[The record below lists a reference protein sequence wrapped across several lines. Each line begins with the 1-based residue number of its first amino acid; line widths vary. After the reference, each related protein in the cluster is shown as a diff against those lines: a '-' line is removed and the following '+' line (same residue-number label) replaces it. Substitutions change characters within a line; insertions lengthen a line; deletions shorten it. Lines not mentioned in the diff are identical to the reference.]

1 MACISRRR
9 FISTSVSGASLA
21 LAAGCAAFG
30 RRAAGSRPPN
40 VLVVITD
47 DQRWDC
53 MSCAGHPFLKTPNLD
68 RLAAEGARF
77 TNAFV
82 TTSLCSPSRATLLS
96 GLYAHA
102 HGVGNNFTDFP
113 PDLPSYVRTLHEHG
127 YQTAYIGKWH
137 MGEQSDAKRPGF
149 DYWASHEGQGKYY
162 ENVFNIE
169 GRKTLLTGYY
179 THRVTELATDWLA
192 RPRTRPFCLIV
203 GHKAPHTPFTPEP
216 SYEHV
221 FDRTPITPP
230 ATIDDTGAG
239 KPAWIRE
246 RLRTWHGV
254 QGPLFGLK
262 DYDTFVRSYLATILS
277 VDDSVGALYAALARS
292 GELDNTIFVFTS
304 DNGFLLG
311 EHGMTDKRVMH
322 EESIRVPLLVRYP
335 PAIAPATQVERMVL
349 NTDLAPSVLDLC
361 GAPPLPRTHGMSWAP
376 LVRGEAAAWRTSWLY
391 EYNFEKEFPFTPN
404 VRGVRTEQWKLIRYP
419 NADGRPDTHPPE
431 LYNLKDDPRET
442 KNLIDAPEAL
452 SPRAHLETELRRLLA
467 ETGAHPDQMPLDPKI
482 GAELPD
488 AKIR

>member
-1 MACISRRR
+1 MPRIARRR
-9 FISTSVSGASLA
+9 FMCASAAGASLA
-21 LAAGCAAFG
+21 LGAGCAAFG
-30 RRAAGSRPPN
+30 RRGARTRPPN

-53 MSCAGHPFLKTPNLD
+53 MGCAGHPFLKTPHLD

-102 HGVGNNFTDFP
+102 HGVNDNFTDFP
-113 PDLPSYVRTLHEHG
+113 SGMPSYVKALRANG
-127 YQTAYIGKWH
+127 YETAYVGKWH

-192 RPRTRPFCLIV
+192 RPRARPFCMIV

-216 SYEHV
+216 KYEHV

-230 ATIDDTGAG
+230 ATLDDTGAG

-277 VDDSVGALYAALARS
+277 VDDSVGALYGELSRS
-292 GELDNTIFVFTS
+292 GELDNTIFVFTG

-311 EHGMTDKRVMH
+311 EHGMTDKRAMH
-322 EESIRVPLLVRYP
+322 EESIRVPFLVRYP
-335 PAIAPATQVERMVL
+335 EAIDAGTRVDRMVL
-349 NTDLAPSVLDLC
+349 NTDLAPSVLGLC
-361 GAPPLPRTHGMSWAP
+361 GAPPLPKTHGMSFAP
-376 LVRGEAAAWRTSWLY
+376 LLRGEETAWRTSWLY

-404 VRGVRTEQWKLIRYP
+404 VRGVRTDDWKLIRYP
-419 NADGRPDTHPPE
+419 NADGRPDLYGAE
-431 LYNLKDDPRET
+431 LYRLKDDPLET
-442 KNLIDAPEAL
+442 KNLIDASEA
-452 SPRAHLETELRRLLA
+452 SATRAELETELGRLLA
-467 ETGAHPDQMPLDPKI
+467 ATGAIPDRMPLDPTI
-482 GAELPD
+482 GTELPE
-488 AKIR
+488 AGIR